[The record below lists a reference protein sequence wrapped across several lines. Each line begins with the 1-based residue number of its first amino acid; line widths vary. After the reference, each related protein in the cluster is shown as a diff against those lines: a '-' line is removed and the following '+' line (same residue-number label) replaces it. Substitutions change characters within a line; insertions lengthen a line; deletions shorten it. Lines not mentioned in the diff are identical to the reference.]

1 MISYINCKWY
11 WPIEEMKFLL
21 KHSMSFC
28 FDSCHMENNAAC
40 FPMGTEMG
48 FTNLASDGYSMLSKE
63 VVISK
68 GFHS

>member
-48 FTNLASDGYSMLSKE
+48 FTNLASDG
-63 VVISK
+63 
-68 GFHS
+68 